1 MFSFTKFPQ
10 ARRAGINCGDVRV
23 SGTDGGSHAASTQAM
38 TGAWRLDPLRRLILR
53 PRPSAVKL
61 VLTCLGVFIAG
72 SGRWLLDRG
81 SYGVPFLTFYPVV
94 LLTAL
99 FFGGRYGILSVI
111 ASLVVVR
118 EYLSANPDV
127 AAAGIDPLRHY
138 LEFGYQEG
146 REPVPPT
153 VLLNSGGFDYVYYLQ
168 HNPDVAAAG
177 VDPLQHFQQFG
188 WREGRNPNALF
199 DVNGYRTTY
208 ADVNA
213 ADIDPLAHYHAF
225 GWKEGRDPSVSFD
238 TTAYLAAYPDVAAAQ
253 IDPLVHFLQFGMLEG
268 RQAFADGVWG

>member
-1 MFSFTKFPQ
+1 MK
-10 ARRAGINCGDVRV
+10 AAGV
-23 SGTDGGSHAASTQAM
+23 
-38 TGAWRLDPLRRLILR
+38 DPLMHFDQSGWREGRL
-53 PRPSAVKL
+53 PSL
-61 VLTCLGVFIAG
+61 N
-72 SGRWLLDRG
+72 
-81 SYGVPFLTFYPVV
+81 
-94 LLTAL
+94 
-99 FFGGRYGILSVI
+99 FG
-111 ASLVVVR
+111 VR

-199 DVNGYRTTY
+199 DVNGYLATY

-213 ADIDPLAHYHAF
+213 GGHRSARALSTVRMEGGARSIGELRYHGLSRRLSGRGGRADRSAGAF
-225 GWKEGRDPSVSFD
+225 PPVRDAGGP
-238 TTAYLAAYPDVAAAQ
+238 P
-253 IDPLVHFLQFGMLEG
+253 
-268 RQAFADGVWG
+268 AFADGVWG